1 MRLSALADNCRRADT
16 GDAMDAR
23 TPSPGHRGTSPI
35 PRTRY
40 GISEALAEI
49 KRVHEEMQSE
59 GVQKHETRPSWQ
71 AFAWGFGI
79 GAVCFGA
86 AIAAMT
92 LLG

>member
-1 MRLSALADNCRRADT
+1 
-16 GDAMDAR
+16 MDAR
-23 TPSPGHRGTSPI
+23 TPSPARRTTSPI
-35 PRTRY
+35 ARNRY
-40 GISEALAEI
+40 GISEALADI
-49 KRVHEEMQSE
+49 KKLHEEMQSE
-59 GVQKHETRPSWQ
+59 GVQKQETRPSWQ